1 MNEEKKEFIS
11 AEEMQLQINMAAM
24 KALKE
29 HQQALEMLNLKVAF
43 LEEAIVR
50 NENIIN
56 QLISQLE
63 QNGTLE
69 SFYGAKALNALQVN

>member
-1 MNEEKKEFIS
+1 MSEEKEVIMR
-11 AEEMQLQINMAAM
+11 AEEMQYNINMAAM

-43 LEEAIVR
+43 LEEAVIK
-50 NENIIN
+50 NENIIS

-63 QNGTLE
+63 QSGALE
-69 SFYGAKALNALQVN
+69 NFYGAKALNALQVN